1 MFSYRFVGL
10 LVWSVMIISWWRP
23 TDDLDLQQ
31 LFNYSKLSIIAHLKC
46 RHFNF
51 MRFKLV
57 HINQSHEKTKGKYL
71 KMCYFIIRNVN
82 RKQFLSYLAK
92 SENLRVAKCR
102 LNSLHQ
108 LKWNILI
115 LLFVSFLYFALKLFV
130 ISRDMC
136 LMIEWVHNDLSKN
149 RKSDPVEHVK
159 FVICYMPDLIF
170 FYSLH
175 CISKKW
181 FSI

>member
-1 MFSYRFVGL
+1 M
-10 LVWSVMIISWWRP
+10 P
-23 TDDLDLQQ
+23 TDDLDLRQ
-31 LFNYSKLSIIAHLKC
+31 LFNYSKSNIIAHLNC

-57 HINQSHEKTKGKYL
+57 HINQSHEKTKGKCL

-102 LNSLHQ
+102 LNSLHR
-108 LKWNILI
+108 LKRNILI
-115 LLFVSFLYFALKLFV
+115 SSFCFLSLFRIKTV

-136 LMIEWVHNDLSKN
+136 LMIEWVNNDLSKIASQTQLN
-149 RKSDPVEHVK
+149 MSILWRISCL
-159 FVICYMPDLIF
+159 IQIF
-170 FYSLH
+170 FWFIALH
-175 CISKKW
+175 IAK
-181 FSI
+181 

>member
-1 MFSYRFVGL
+1 MFLYQYAVGI
-10 LVWSVMIISWWRP
+10 LVWLVMIISLWMP
-23 TDDLDLQQ
+23 TDDLDLRQ
-31 LFNYSKLSIIAHLKC
+31 LINYSKLNIIAHLNC

-57 HINQSHEKTKGKYL
+57 HINQSHEKTKGKCL

-115 LLFVSFLYFALKLFV
+115 SIFCFLSPFRIKTVCYFTWYVFDDRMSV
-130 ISRDMC
+130 
-136 LMIEWVHNDLSKN
+136 
-149 RKSDPVEHVK
+149 
-159 FVICYMPDLIF
+159 
-170 FYSLH
+170 
-175 CISKKW
+175 
-181 FSI
+181 